1 MDNDT
6 SNSVNTVNNGN
17 NGNIGN
23 GQGEREDRGNGG
35 NGGNGGGS
43 TVTMVP
49 RLNLTGGEITSSSSS
64 SSSSSSAF
72 DPVLEREIRSSWE
85 KYRHYMTEGTPEG
98 GPEGDGTGTVAPM
111 NQKWVRGALELL
123 PPPPEGVPKELV
135 ENLIKDILGEMNE
148 DYENS
153 VRKSILDYVLKS
165 GSEAARLHITV
176 LQADNIPE
184 EWGWGKSRIFAEPPE
199 GGKRSDAK

>member
-1 MDNDT
+1 MLFVIVD
-6 SNSVNTVNNGN
+6 SNL
-17 NGNIGN
+17 IF
-23 GQGEREDRGNGG
+23 QFLMWY
-35 NGGNGGGS
+35 
-43 TVTMVP
+43 VTGRTGWDSCKVTQH
-49 RLNLTGGEITSSSSS
+49 RKSYRKIETEHVVSNVLFLVWLT
-64 SSSSSSAF
+64 SSSSAF

-176 LQADNIPE
+176 
-184 EWGWGKSRIFAEPPE
+184 R
-199 GGKRSDAK
+199 